1 MSQTD
6 IVIQW
11 FTDRANGTVV
21 PDLIPA
27 PIIDFLPTIL
37 LWSFTALLPL
47 LVAYSDRWLGHY
59 TRSEVSLNYVFFF
72 LYFIFLLLEE
82 KMEHF
87 RGSSR
92 LYYNYLF
99 FQSISSTPDSGSL
112 LPELSFK
119 RMLVIVKLNEI
130 LSNFT

>member
-72 LYFIFLLLEE
+72 IFQFFIII
-82 KMEHF
+82 
-87 RGSSR
+87 RGE
-92 LYYNYLF
+92 NGTF
-99 FQSISSTPDSGSL
+99 
-112 LPELSFK
+112 
-119 RMLVIVKLNEI
+119 
-130 LSNFT
+130 

>member
-72 LYFIFLLLEE
+72 IKRGKWNILGVVAGFITLLV
-82 KMEHF
+82 
-87 RGSSR
+87 
-92 LYYNYLF
+92 

>member
-11 FTDRANGTVV
+11 FTNTTNGTV
-21 PDLIPA
+21 PNLIPA

-59 TRSEVSLNYVFFF
+59 TRSEVSDKLCI
-72 LYFIFLLLEE
+72 LYFFHFLEGN
-82 KMEHF
+82 K
-87 RGSSR
+87 
-92 LYYNYLF
+92 
-99 FQSISSTPDSGSL
+99 SGT
-112 LPELSFK
+112 F
-119 RMLVIVKLNEI
+119 
-130 LSNFT
+130 